1 MRSLCNFMTNL
12 VSAGQMA
19 LATFHPYCVGV
30 SSRFGQTYPQEDL
43 WSSKD
48 AQIFSDYPEEHAV
61 KILALDKWFNLFPI
75 NSFLRSSEDLS
86 LHLLP

>member
-12 VSAGQMA
+12 FSAGQMA
-19 LATFHPYCVGV
+19 LATFHPYYVGV
-30 SSRFGQTYPQEDL
+30 SSRLGQTYPQEDL

-48 AQIFSDYPEEHAV
+48 AQIFSDYPEGHAV

-75 NSFLRSSEDLS
+75 NSFLRSSEDFS